1 MNNTYRE
8 QKAGYW
14 QSAGRM
20 AIFLGLF
27 GLATTGVVSAG
38 LPVYHFLK
46 PVKEEIAT
54 PSINLISASLADYQH
69 TLGLR

>member
-1 MNNTYRE
+1 MNNSYKE

-20 AIFLGLF
+20 ALFLGLF

-46 PVKEEIAT
+46 PVKDEIDRPAVK
-54 PSINLISASLADYQH
+54 LISASLSEYQH
-69 TLGLR
+69 TLRLQ